1 MGIRSAVIVVADTL
15 AEIPAVDASAPI
27 VFCVETNRFHFK
39 NGTWASAFASDLA
52 AKCSANDPRLSDARP
67 PLVHAH
73 TQGDVSGLSEALQG
87 KSNTDHTHQGGDAS
101 AAWPVGSVF
110 LSVVATN
117 PAALLGFGTW
127 EAFGAGRALVGF
139 DATQSEFDAPEKTG
153 GSKAHTLT
161 ASEMPSHTHTQ
172 AAHNHLQDAHSHG
185 QQIRNTGTAGAAGA
199 QGGSTANNATAGTT
213 GAATATNQAATAV
226 NQNTGGGAAHNN
238 LQPFITIFMWK
249 RTA

>member
-1 MGIRSAVIVVADTL
+1 MGIRSSVLVVVDTF
-15 AEIPAVDASAPI
+15 AEIAVVDASAPV
-27 VFCVETNRFHFK
+27 VFCVETNRLHFK
-39 NGTWASAFASDLA
+39 NGNWSSAFANDLA
-52 AKCSANDPRLSDARP
+52 GKCNANDPRLADARMP
-67 PLVHAH
+67 IAHAH
-73 TQGDVSGLSEALQG
+73 AQGNVTGLSEALEG
-87 KSNTDHTHQGGDAS
+87 KSDTDHTHQGSAS

-127 EAFGAGRALVGF
+127 EAFGAGRTLVGF
-139 DATQSEFDAPEKTG
+139 DAAQSEFDTPEKTG
-153 GSKAHTLT
+153 GSKTHTLT
-161 ASEMPSHTHTQ
+161 ANEMPAHTHAQ
-172 AAHNHLQDAHSHG
+172 AAHSHLQDAHVHA
-185 QQIRNTGTAGAAGA
+185 QQIRNTGTAGTAGA